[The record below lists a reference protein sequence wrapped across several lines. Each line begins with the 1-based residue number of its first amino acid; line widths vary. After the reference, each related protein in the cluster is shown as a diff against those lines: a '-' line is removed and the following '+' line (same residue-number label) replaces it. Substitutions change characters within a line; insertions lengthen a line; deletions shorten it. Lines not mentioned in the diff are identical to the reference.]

1 MRRYRLG
8 IVILLV
14 TVAVLALSS
23 CGSSSGNKRLTKQQF
38 AAKAGALCVSFNQGE
53 KAARKA
59 SGNLANPTPKILVA
73 YLEKTTPLFE
83 KRIADLKKLKP
94 PAGDQAAVKQIVGF
108 ETKQATLARQLI
120 AALKKND
127 VAKANTLLASG
138 SANSAKAKSLYTKLG
153 VTACAKSG

>member
-8 IVILLV
+8 IVVLLA
-14 TVAVLALSS
+14 TGAVLALSS
-23 CGSSSGNKRLTKQQF
+23 CGGGSGNKPLTKQQF

-59 SGNLANPTPKILVA
+59 SGNLASPTPKILIA

-83 KRIADLKKLKP
+83 KRVADLKKLKP
-94 PAGDQAAVKQIVGF
+94 PTGDQATVTQIVGF

-120 AALKKND
+120 AALKKSD
-127 VAKANTLLASG
+127 VAKANTLLVSG
-138 SANSAKAKSLYTKLG
+138 NVNSTKAKSLYTKLG